1 MRAAHRPQDA
11 QRGQS
16 LVETALFITL
26 LMILMMG
33 VIDLGRAYF
42 SYLSLKDA
50 AAEGAAYASIRPD
63 DLAGIDAR
71 VRGESP
77 SGLINWSTAQVVTT
91 FTSAA
96 CRGYGVRVKVTID
109 YQLVTPFVG
118 AIVGSQVLPLSA
130 DVVNTILSPGC

>member
-1 MRAAHRPQDA
+1 MRTAHRPQDA

-16 LVETALFITL
+16 LVETTLFITL
-26 LMILMMG
+26 LMVLMMG

-42 SYLSLKDA
+42 SFLSLKDA

-77 SGLINWSTAQVVTT
+77 SGLIDWSTAQVATT
-91 FTSAA
+91 FTGPA
-96 CRGYGVRVKVTID
+96 CRGNGVRVKVTID

>member
-1 MRAAHRPQDA
+1 MCAAHRPQQV

-26 LMILMMG
+26 LMVLMMG

-63 DLAGIDAR
+63 DLAQIDAR

-77 SGLINWSTAQVVTT
+77 SGLIDWSTAQVETT
-91 FTSAA
+91 FTGPA

-109 YQLVTPFVG
+109 YQLLTPFVG

>member
-77 SGLINWSTAQVVTT
+77 SGLIDWSTAQVVTT
-91 FTSAA
+91 FTGAA
-96 CRGYGVRVKVTID
+96 CRGSGVRVKVTID

>member
-1 MRAAHRPQDA
+1 MHADHRLPDV

-26 LMILMMG
+26 LMVLMMG

-77 SGLINWSTAQVVTT
+77 SGLIDWSTAQVVTT
-91 FTSAA
+91 FTGPA
-96 CRGYGVRVKVTID
+96 CRSYGVRVKVTID
-109 YQLVTPFVG
+109 YHLVTPFVG

>member
-1 MRAAHRPQDA
+1 MPRSGLHTR

-26 LMILMMG
+26 LMVLMMG
-33 VIDLGRAYF
+33 VMDLGRAYF
-42 SYLSLKDA
+42 TFLSLKDA

-63 DLAGIDAR
+63 DLAGVEAR
-71 VRGESP
+71 ARGESP
-77 SGLINWSTAQVVTT
+77 FGLIDWSTTLVTTT
-91 FTSAA
+91 FTGAP
-96 CRGYGVRVKVTID
+96 CRGGGVRVQVTMD
-109 YQLVTPFVG
+109 YTLLTPFVG